1 MELRRACLVLCLF
14 CFAQVTC
21 QQKKQRQANK
31 DVVTMKMY
39 DDLKKALQDLQQDVT
54 HLKEQQALQTICLK
68 GGKALNKCFLHFPE
82 AKTYHEAS
90 DTCISQGGTLS
101 APENGDENDALY
113 EYVHKTLGS
122 SSEVWIGIND
132 MANEG
137 TWVDMTGN
145 RISFKHWETE
155 ITTQP
160 DGGKQ
165 ENCASLSAVAV
176 GKWFDKKCRDTLPF
190 VCQFMIV

>member
-14 CFAQVTC
+14 CFAQVTY

-39 DDLKKALQDLQQDVT
+39 EDLKKALQDLQQDVT

-68 GGKALNKCFLHFPE
+68 GGKALNKCLLHFPE

-90 DTCISQGGTLS
+90 DICISQGGTLS